1 MHSEKAYCQRVVVE
15 HSSYTRRLDDRPNES
30 FDNHP
35 FTLNQPSDNSI
46 ESQGRLADAKL
57 AAQKLILTQGG
68 EPTFVPHDTSAP
80 EWNIAALGAEKLLY
94 ARRLAREL
102 ASTQLN
108 GGVILQTFG
117 KQYPG
122 EPLPRWQVGVYRSR
136 SGEPLWKDLGRMR
149 LDQKTVDASNPEMP
163 KKFIAE
169 LATSLGLSNTT
180 LPAFEDL
187 EAELKSIDS
196 DETTNLLPRFSRSK
210 RTFIS
215 RPLPDDIGEK
225 WQSYFEPAGWVL
237 PLGHDGEKWSTD
249 DWILPEGD
257 DLTLFPGDSPIGL
270 RIPLNRLPEDALK
283 RGLTVEF
290 KDDELIIF
298 LPPLDTFA
306 AFADLVRTIEKLA
319 VKLDLPPVRLEG
331 YTPKSD
337 DDLESIALTSDP
349 GVLEV
354 NLPPADNWTDY
365 ERVIRGLFD
374 SAETIGMRGHK
385 YQLSGRKVSS
395 GGGAHIILGGPDLEQ
410 NPFIQRPNLLSSFL
424 RFLQQHPSLSYAFSG
439 LFTGPSSQ
447 APRVDESAFE
457 LPYELEITLKAL
469 EEMEQPGSPIMI
481 DALLRNLL
489 MDWNGNTHRAEIS
502 VDKFY
507 NFNAPNGQ
515 NGLIEFRA
523 FEMVSDPELLLAAN
537 VLLRS
542 LTACFAV
549 KPFTLPLIDWREAL
563 HDKFALPYFLREDLR
578 AVIAYLNEHGFA
590 FAKDAFDAQL
600 DFRFPVVTRFE
611 TGKVKWT
618 LRHALEAWPVMGEHQ
633 GTGRVVDSTTDRLEL
648 LAEGFSK
655 QPTLIAIINGVRMPL
670 VQADRGGAVR
680 AIRYRLFDN
689 PWGLQPHIQAHSPL
703 RIEIVDESS
712 GKIVHALDYL
722 NWKSLG
728 EGYDGPPTMEQ
739 EARDRVAERLLTR
752 NDLVGIKAKSREIP
766 ALTHAP
772 FTLDLRRS

>member
-1 MHSEKAYCQRVVVE
+1 LKN
-15 HSSYTRRLDDRPNES
+15 T
-30 FDNHP
+30 
-35 FTLNQPSDNSI
+35 I
-46 ESQGRLADAKL
+46 EAQGRLADAKL

-68 EPTFVPHDTSAP
+68 EPTFAPRDASAP
-80 EWNIAALGAEKLLY
+80 EWNIAALGPEKLLF

-102 ASTQLN
+102 ASTQFK
-108 GGVILQTFG
+108 GGAILQSFG

-122 EPLPRWQVGVYRSR
+122 ESLPRWQVGVYRSR
-136 SGEPLWKDLGRMR
+136 TGEALWNDLSRLR
-149 LDQKTVDASNPEMP
+149 LDQKTVIASNAEMS
-163 KKFIAE
+163 KKFIGE
-169 LATSLGLSNTT
+169 LAASLGLSNTA

-187 EAELKSIDS
+187 EAKLKSIDS

-210 RTFIS
+210 RAFVS
-215 RPLPDDIGEK
+215 RPLPDDIDEK

-249 DWILPEGD
+249 DWVLPEGD

-270 RIPLNRLPEDALK
+270 RIPLDRLPEDALK

-290 KDDELIIF
+290 KDDEVIIF

-306 AFADLVRTIEKLA
+306 AFADLVRTIEQL
-319 VKLDLPPVRLEG
+319 VVRLDLPPVRLEG
-331 YTPKSD
+331 YAPPGD

-354 NLPPADNWTDY
+354 NLPPADNWPDY
-365 ERVIRGLFD
+365 ERVIRGLFQ
-374 SAETIGMRGHK
+374 SAEAVGMRGYK
-385 YQLSGRKVSS
+385 YQISGRKVST
-395 GGGAHIILGGPDLEQ
+395 GGGAHIILGGPDLER

-424 RFLQQHPSLSYAFSG
+424 RFLQHHPSLSYAFSG

-447 APRVDESAFE
+447 APRVDESAYE

-469 EEMEQPGSPIMI
+469 EEMEQPGSPVMI

-489 MDWNGNTHRAEIS
+489 MDWNGNTHRAELS

-507 NFNAPNGQ
+507 NYNAPNGQ

-523 FEMVSDPELLLAAN
+523 FEMVPEPELLLAAN
-537 VLLRS
+537 VLLRA
-542 LTACFAV
+542 LTACFAES
-549 KPFTLPLIDWREAL
+549 PFTLPLIDWREAL
-563 HDKFALPYFLREDLR
+563 HDKFTLPHFLRQDLR

-590 FAKDAFDAQL
+590 FSEDAFDAQL
-600 DFRFPVVTRFE
+600 DFRFPVVTTFE

-648 LAEGFSK
+648 LAEG
-655 QPTLIAIINGVRMPL
+655 PAEDADLIASINGVRLPL
-670 VQADRGGAVR
+670 IHAGDDCAVG

-689 PWGLQPHIQAHSPL
+689 PWGLQPHIKAHSPL
-703 RIEIVDESS
+703 RIEIIASS
-712 GKIVHALDYL
+712 AGKVVHALDYF
-722 NWKSLG
+722 NWKLLG
-728 EGYDGPPTMEQ
+728 EGYDGLPTTAD
-739 EARDRVAERLLTR
+739 EARGRVAERLKVR
-752 NDLVGIKAKSREIP
+752 ADLVDAKSTARELP
-766 ALTHAP
+766 GSTHAP
-772 FTLDLRRS
+772 YTLDLRRC